1 MSGSLSIGGLIS
13 GIDTNTLLDQLY
25 AVAQAPIRRLESRKQ
40 GLNAKSAAWSQF
52 EALAL
57 TFRGLAVQLATP
69 TGFRLYS
76 ATVSH
81 GELVSASLGSN
92 ATPGTYTFTIQAL
105 AQTHQLVA
113 QGYADT
119 DETSVGTGTVT
130 IAVGGGEDVVVDVAD
145 LTLAELRDAINK
157 AEAGVQAAIINDG
170 SGASPYR
177 LVLTSKTS
185 GLDGEMAVT
194 VDLAGGTAPSFSE
207 MEAAQDAQV
216 QLGSGAGA
224 VTISSGSNTISG
236 AIEGVTLNLLAV
248 DAATPVMLTVSRDTA
263 AVQGRIE
270 AFVAAYNEAVDFF
283 AAQFDFDPD
292 TGWAGVLFGDYRL
305 EGLQHDLARSVGNA
319 IVGAM
324 GGFASLSQ
332 IGIRVQAN
340 GRLMVESSTL
350 ASALSGSFDD
360 VVGVFAARGAT
371 THDDVTYLTGTSETQ
386 PSGAAGWAVEITQ
399 AATRSRVT
407 AGVAQTAALAADETL
422 TINGVNVS
430 LSAGMTQSEVA
441 AAINAVDDQTGVV
454 ASATGADGEG
464 TGNYLTLTR
473 GAYGS
478 AYHVEAVSTVSNQG
492 GGGAASGIGTTTVT
506 EEAPLGE
513 SGAGTGAAGLDVA
526 GTIDGEECTGA
537 GRRLKAK
544 AGDPTGLSL
553 LVTGTSA
560 GSYGV
565 VNFTVGAAES
575 AFRVCLS
582 ATDTVDGTVA
592 RAQDYLADTMDDID
606 AEIVRLQELIE
617 HEQERLRASF
627 VAMERALAQF
637 QSQSQFLASQI
648 AQMQANAATS

>member
-25 AVAQAPIRRLESRKQ
+25 EVAQAPIRRLESRKQ
-40 GLNAKSAAWSQF
+40 GLNQKSAAWSQF

-145 LTLAELRDAINK
+145 LTLAGLRDAINK
-157 AEAGVQAAIINDG
+157 AEAGVNAAIINDG
-170 SGASPYR
+170 SATSPYR

-360 VVGVFAARGAT
+360 VVGVFAARGAA

-407 AGVAQTAALAADETL
+407 AGVAQTAALAVDETL

-430 LSAGMTQSEVA
+430 LSAGMTQSEVV

-454 ASATGADGEG
+454 AAATGADGEG
-464 TGNYLTLTR
+464 TGDYLTLTR

-537 GRRLKAK
+537 GRRLKAE

-637 QSQSQFLASQI
+637 QSQSQFLASQM

>member
-119 DETSVGTGTVT
+119 DETSVGTGTVSM
-130 IAVGGGEDVVVDVAD
+130 AVGEGDPVVVDVD
-145 LTLAELRDAINK
+145 GFTLAELRDAINK

-324 GGFASLSQ
+324 GEFASLSQ
-332 IGIRVQAN
+332 VGIRVQAN

-430 LSAGMTQSEVA
+430 LSAGMTQSEVV

-526 GTIDGEECTGA
+526 GTIDGEECTGG
-537 GRRLKAK
+537 GRRLKAE

>member
-13 GIDTNTLLDQLY
+13 GIDTNTLLNQLY
-25 AVAQAPIRRLESRKQ
+25 EVAQAPIRRLESRKQ
-40 GLNAKSAAWSQF
+40 GLNQKSAAWSQF

-145 LTLAELRDAINK
+145 LTLAELRDAINA
-157 AEAGVQAAIINDG
+157 AEAGVNAAIINDG
-170 SGASPYR
+170 SATSPYR

-360 VVGVFAARGAT
+360 VVGVFAARGAA

-407 AGVAQTAALAADETL
+407 AGVAQTAALAVDETL

-430 LSAGMTQSEVA
+430 LSAGMTQSEVV

-454 ASATGADGEG
+454 AAATGADGEG
-464 TGNYLTLTR
+464 TGDYLTLTR

-537 GRRLKAK
+537 GRRLKAE

-637 QSQSQFLASQI
+637 QSQSQFLASQM

>member
-13 GIDTNTLLDQLY
+13 GIDTNTILDQLY
-25 AVAQAPIRRLESRKQ
+25 AVAQAPIRRLESRKA
-40 GLNAKSAAWSQF
+40 GLNQKSAAWSQF

-57 TFRGLAVQLATP
+57 TVRGLAVQLATP
-69 TGFRLYS
+69 TGFGLYS
-76 ATVSH
+76 ATVS
-81 GELVSASLGSN
+81 EADLASASVGSG
-92 ATPGTYTFTIQAL
+92 AVPGTYTFTVQAL

-130 IAVGGGEDVVVDVAD
+130 ISVGGGEDVVVDVAE
-145 LTLAELRDAINK
+145 LTLGELRDAINGS
-157 AEAGVQAAIINDG
+157 EVGVSASIINDG
-170 SGASPYR
+170 SGTSPYR
-177 LVLTSKTS
+177 LVLTSETS

-207 MEAAQDAQV
+207 MEAAQDAQI

-236 AIEGVTLNLLAV
+236 AIPGVTLTLLAA
-248 DAATPVMLTVSRDTA
+248 DPATSSTLTVSRDTA
-263 AVQGRIE
+263 AVQSRIE
-270 AFVAAYNEAVDFF
+270 EFVAAYNTAVSFF
-283 AAQFDFDPD
+283 AGQFDFDPE

-319 IVGAM
+319 VVGAT
-324 GGFASLSQ
+324 GEFASLSQ

-340 GRLMVESSTL
+340 GTLMVESSTL

-360 VVGVFAARGAT
+360 VVGVFAARGTT
-371 THDDVTYLTGTSETQ
+371 THDDVAYLTGTSETQ

-399 AATRSRVT
+399 AATQSRVT
-407 AGVAQTAALAADETL
+407 AGVAQTVVLAADETL

-430 LSAGMTQSEVA
+430 LTAGMTQSEVV
-441 AAINAVDDQTGVV
+441 AAINAVDDQTGLV
-454 ASATGADGEG
+454 ASATDADGQG
-464 TGNYLTLTR
+464 TGNFLTLTR
-473 GAYGS
+473 AAYGS
-478 AYHVEAVSTVSNQG
+478 AYHVASVSTVSNQG
-492 GGGAASGIGTTTVT
+492 GGGDASGMGTTTVT
-506 EEAPLGE
+506 EDDPLGE
-513 SGAGTGAAGLDVA
+513 SGAGTGAAGVDVA
-526 GTIDGEECTGA
+526 GTIDGEESTGA
-537 GRRLKAK
+537 GRRLTAE
-544 AGDPTGLSL
+544 AGDPTGLWL

-592 RAQDYLADTMDDID
+592 RAQDYLADSMDDID
-606 AEIVRLQELIE
+606 GEIVRLQDLIE
-617 HEQERLRASF
+617 HEQERLRATF

-637 QSQSQFLASQI
+637 ESQSQFLASQF
-648 AQMQANAATS
+648 AQMQANAADS